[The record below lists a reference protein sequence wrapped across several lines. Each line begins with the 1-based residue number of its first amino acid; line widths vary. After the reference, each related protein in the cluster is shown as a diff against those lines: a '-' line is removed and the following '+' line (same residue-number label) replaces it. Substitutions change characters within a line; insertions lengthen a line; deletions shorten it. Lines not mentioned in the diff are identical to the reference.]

1 MNLEEK
7 NYMLYLTT
15 ISLSDPVFYVEL
27 ILDAGEENNWKYKI
41 YFLKKASFFCL
52 FDRLNTV
59 PIYNS
64 IFTFPTPFYSNFIKY
79 IYSLPPFYSHLGSEK
94 TECLNFIF

>member
-41 YFLKKASFFCL
+41 YFLKKASFFL
-52 FDRLNTV
+52 F
-59 PIYNS
+59 IW
-64 IFTFPTPFYSNFIKY
+64 
-79 IYSLPPFYSHLGSEK
+79 
-94 TECLNFIF
+94 

>member
-27 ILDAGEENNWKYKI
+27 ILDAGEENN
-41 YFLKKASFFCL
+41 
-52 FDRLNTV
+52 
-59 PIYNS
+59 
-64 IFTFPTPFYSNFIKY
+64 
-79 IYSLPPFYSHLGSEK
+79 
-94 TECLNFIF
+94 